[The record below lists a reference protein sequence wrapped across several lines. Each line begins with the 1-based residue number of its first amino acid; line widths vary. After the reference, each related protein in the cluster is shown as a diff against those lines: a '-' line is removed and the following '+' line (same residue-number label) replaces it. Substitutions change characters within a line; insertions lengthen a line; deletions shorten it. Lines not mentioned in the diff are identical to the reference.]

1 MSFTQ
6 SLVDFRDNLTYDEK
20 THALA
25 MAKGV
30 TNFVVKGLD
39 LTGTTLTSGIF
50 SNGGTF
56 GHLGKEGETH
66 TITAN
71 YTGYIVIKTTLSGSS
86 STSVIELSD
95 TRKDTDPRDGT
106 NIKYFTIYQLN
117 NGAIEQ
123 DFRHINYVKELKFI
137 QGTSGVGWFQMVLN
151 GFKSNEFNM
160 PALVGNVLSV
170 DGHLPDVNGNVV
182 AKQQWSLDE
191 LGLDG
196 TWSISDV
203 PGNVKKAY
211 DDIVAQIGNET
222 TFTIHQGLFHEAS
235 ADHYEFS
242 KAIVDSIN
250 TGYGI
255 IIDDTLEFSITFGL
269 YNGFTNIN
277 NNTTNYITIKTRL
290 ETFTRQFDFD
300 AWSFGLWLDRE
311 GAPHADLAVNT
322 ESYMTTTHGLS
333 INAPLRDYISGI
345 TFWVADYDA
354 PGSQFTTGDATIR
367 YVPRSRPKTNPV
379 GSPNTDADTLFAA
392 NHSILN
398 SKLSSVTPV
407 TTVTEIAN
415 MYLSVNYGEEGQQYP
430 NGITLEGL
438 LEGTDTD
445 VILGMIII
453 HYGKTDWSL
462 SKNWLAYSQA
472 VTYTPSFLNQ
482 PITTPEVGD
491 NMEETSILKEVL
503 DNA

>member
-1 MSFTQ
+1 MAFTNNRNVFYNNKSF
-6 SLVDFRDNLTYDEK
+6 DEK
-20 THALA
+20 LFANGLGMGTPS
-25 MAKGV
+25 
-30 TNFVVKGLD
+30 FVCKGLE
-39 LTGTTLTSGIF
+39 LTGTTLTSGVF
-50 SNGGTF
+50 NNTGAF
-56 GHLGKEGETH
+56 GILGLEGETH
-66 TITAN
+66 TIPAN
-71 YTGYIVIKTTLSGSS
+71 YTGFIVIKTTMNSQNGFNEII
-86 STSVIELSD
+86 TSATKL
-95 TRKDTDPRDGT
+95 DTDQRDT
-106 NIKYFTIYQLN
+106 SNIKYFTIYQLN

-123 DFRHINYVKELKFI
+123 DFRHINYVKELTFI
-137 QGTSGVGWFQMVLN
+137 QGPSGVGWFQMVLN

-379 GSPNTDADTLFAA
+379 GSQNTDADTLFAA